1 MHTIIHLSNKCR
13 QQTIQNVLW
22 TFGTARF
29 MHDYIDHCTTKQP
42 YTPFLD
48 KQIQNYAAQV
58 SQVLKLYLAVR
69 TQKPH
74 KYCTTLSLSLST
86 CSASKSSRLEF
97 IPNLLVNLPCKDSCF
112 ILSKTSSSCVHL
124 RIHVDV
130 DLRCIGEEMHIISMK
145 HFVPSTAAIKNM
157 RLNWRCDSWMWIIL
171 GAKRANLL
179 FDMRIHN
186 FICLLT

>member
-1 MHTIIHLSNKCR
+1 MSSTAQKSAVDFWNSQIYAWLYRPLHNKTPIHTLPRQTNTKLCGTCKSGLKTLSCYASLHIIHHHIN
-13 QQTIQNVLW
+13 TV
-22 TFGTARF
+22 GT
-29 MHDYIDHCTTKQP
+29 HKPTTC
-42 YTPFLD
+42 
-48 KQIQNYAAQV
+48 N
-58 SQVLKLYLAVR
+58 
-69 TQKPH
+69 
-74 KYCTTLSLSLST
+74 
-86 CSASKSSRLEF
+86 ASKSSRLEF
-97 IPNLLVNLPCKDSCF
+97 TPKDSCF

-145 HFVPSTAAIKNM
+145 HFVPSTTAIKNM

-179 FDMRIHN
+179 FDMRLHN